1 MTFSSVFLGP
11 AAISAFLTF
20 RRSLLW
26 GCFDAPQPL
35 YLSSLNIDFLRASV
49 HLPSFTVASPRA
61 GNYAVY
67 HPNLIIVILFQF
79 LSISANLIK
88 KKKRIVVLFQSIAY
102 HANIPVPT
110 KPTLVSVYSPSLSL
124 SPLSLSIYMY
134 IFNRDWINLPLAQS
148 VTHYHA
154 GNNNFTR
161 LQTQFKGTIWTC
173 KPWKLENITWDDAN
187 IRS

>member
-88 KKKRIVVLFQSIAY
+88 KKKTYRCTFPINRISREHTGSYETYSCFRLFSFF
-102 HANIPVPT
+102 
-110 KPTLVSVYSPSLSL
+110 LSL
-124 SPLSLSIYMY
+124 SPLSLYIYVY
-134 IFNRDWINLPLAQS
+134 I
-148 VTHYHA
+148 H
-154 GNNNFTR
+154 
-161 LQTQFKGTIWTC
+161 
-173 KPWKLENITWDDAN
+173 
-187 IRS
+187 

>member
-67 HPNLIIVILFQF
+67 HPNLTIVILFQF

-88 KKKRIVVLFQSIAY
+88 KKKNVSLYFSNQSHITRIYRFLRNLLLFPFI
-102 HANIPVPT
+102 
-110 KPTLVSVYSPSLSL
+110 LLLSL
-124 SPLSLSIYMY
+124 SPLSLSIYICIY
-134 IFNRDWINLPLAQS
+134 SLEIELICLLRNR
-148 VTHYHA
+148 
-154 GNNNFTR
+154 
-161 LQTQFKGTIWTC
+161 
-173 KPWKLENITWDDAN
+173 
-187 IRS
+187 

>member
-67 HPNLIIVILFQF
+67 HPNLTIVILFQF
-79 LSISANLIK
+79 LSISANLIKK

-124 SPLSLSIYMY
+124 SPLSLYIYMY
-134 IFNRDWINLPLAQS
+134 IFTRD
-148 VTHYHA
+148 
-154 GNNNFTR
+154 
-161 LQTQFKGTIWTC
+161 
-173 KPWKLENITWDDAN
+173 
-187 IRS
+187 

>member
-88 KKKRIVVLFQSIAY
+88 KKKTYRCTFPINRISREHTGSYETYSCFRLFSF
-102 HANIPVPT
+102 
-110 KPTLVSVYSPSLSL
+110 SLSL
-124 SPLSLSIYMY
+124 SPLSLYICIYSLE
-134 IFNRDWINLPLAQS
+134 IELICLLRNR
-148 VTHYHA
+148 
-154 GNNNFTR
+154 
-161 LQTQFKGTIWTC
+161 
-173 KPWKLENITWDDAN
+173 
-187 IRS
+187 